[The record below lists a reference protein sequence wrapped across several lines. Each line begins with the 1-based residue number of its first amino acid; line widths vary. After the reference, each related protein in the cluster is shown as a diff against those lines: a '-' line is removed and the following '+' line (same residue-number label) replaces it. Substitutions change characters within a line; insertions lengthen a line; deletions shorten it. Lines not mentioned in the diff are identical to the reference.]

1 MEDTNNDNIMKDR
14 IKEILKDQNTTWYK
28 LSSELNEDRTNLK
41 RSTEAWANKLNDRVN
56 QIGYEVV
63 FRKLKK

>member
-28 LSSELNEDRTNLK
+28 LSSELNEDRTNLQ